1 MNAQLAASIA
11 TWPQEVTE
19 LRRPKV
25 VERQKIFFSDLR
37 ASQLRHFLRPS
48 GDGSRELRVHES
60 YAAKWRY
67 GSSGAPYMSNAIVGQ
82 VADGLFVVRST
93 TGKAGM
99 TLRPSGELIP
109 KIVFNLFV
117 RPSGGNRIETILQGY
132 RLLLLLL
139 QQD

>member
-1 MNAQLAASIA
+1 
-11 TWPQEVTE
+11 
-19 LRRPKV
+19 
-25 VERQKIFFSDLR
+25 
-37 ASQLRHFLRPS
+37 
-48 GDGSRELRVHES
+48 
-60 YAAKWRY
+60 
-67 GSSGAPYMSNAIVGQ
+67 MSNAIAAIM
-82 VADGLFVVRST
+82 ADGLFVVRS